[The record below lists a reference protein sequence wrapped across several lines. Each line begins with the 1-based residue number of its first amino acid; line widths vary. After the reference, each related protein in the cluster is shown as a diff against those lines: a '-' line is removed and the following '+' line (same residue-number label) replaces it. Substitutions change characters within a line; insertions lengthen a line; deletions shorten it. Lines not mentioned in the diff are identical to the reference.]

1 MKKEHKSK
9 LSKEMEELI
18 QKYIN
23 AKGNEKKLLLAIIKR
38 KDPNFKEI
46 K

>member
-1 MKKEHKSK
+1 MKNKKKSN
-9 LSKEMEELI
+9 LDDLI
-18 QKYIN
+18 QKYVN

-38 KDPNFKEI
+38 KNPDFKEI